1 VVKTC
6 GAVRRHEL
14 AFPLVQFPFLR
25 QRMMILV
32 TVFALKQH
40 LSCAWYLVLCFLMTV
55 SQQSCEADLHIP
67 SVLVCSH
74 AADKDIPEMVIYKEK
89 GLMDSQFHVAGE
101 TSQSWWKVKG
111 MSYMAV
117 DKRE

>member
-1 VVKTC
+1 MVKTC

-14 AFPLVQFPFLR
+14 AFPLVQFPFFS
-25 QRMMILV
+25 QRMMIPV
-32 TVFALKQH
+32 TV
-40 LSCAWYLVLCFLMTV
+40 YLVLCFLITV
-55 SQQSCEADLHIP
+55 SQQSCEANLHVP

-74 AADKDIPEMVIYKEK
+74 CADKDIPEMVIYKEK

-101 TSQSWWKVKG
+101 ASQSWWKVKG
-111 MSYMAV
+111 TSYTAV

>member
-1 VVKTC
+1 VKTC
-6 GAVRRHEL
+6 GALRRHEL
-14 AFPLVQFPFLR
+14 ALPLVQFPFLR

-40 LSCAWYLVLCFLMTV
+40 LSCAWYLVLCFLIT
-55 SQQSCEADLHIP
+55 ADLHIP

-74 AADKDIPEMVIYKEK
+74 TADKDILEMIIYKEK
-89 GLMDSQFHVAGE
+89 RGLMDSQFCVAGE
-101 TSQSWWKVKG
+101 AKG
-111 MSYMAV
+111 TSYMAV

>member
-1 VVKTC
+1 IVKTC
-6 GAVRRHEL
+6 RAVRRHEL

-40 LSCAWYLVLCFLMTV
+40 LSCGWYLVLCFLMTV

-67 SVLVCSH
+67 SIFVCSH
-74 AADKDIPEMVIYKEK
+74 AADKDVPEMVIYKEK
-89 GLMDSQFHVAGE
+89 GLMDSFHVAGE

-111 MSYMAV
+111 TSYMAV